1 MTPFLV
7 VLGLAVAIS
16 AAARSTWSP
25 CGLSMLSSLTP
36 LAERGRGHRY
46 RTTAAW
52 FIVGGLIG
60 GCALGATAAL
70 FALAVRAIGPS
81 HNVVLGVAALASL
94 IAFAS
99 DLELFGFRLP
109 IHHRQVNERWLDQF
123 RGWVYGIGFGFQ
135 IGMGLATYIMTA
147 ALYLLIVVGS
157 LSQSVVVALTLGA
170 AFGLVRGL
178 AVLLGRTINSPETLR
193 SFHRRFSA
201 AGPRVRLV
209 TIAVEGGCAVAC
221 VLALGAPTLLA
232 LAIGSVIS
240 LLVYLTGAGGRL
252 RTTPSSEEAPLP
264 TARPAPGAIEP
275 PAVGQQVGPAAAA
288 TRARERIRNRT
299 LSAR

>member
-1 MTPFLV
+1 VTQLLV
-7 VLGLAVAIS
+7 VLGLAIATS

-46 RTTAAW
+46 RTTVAW

-70 FALAVRAIGPS
+70 LAVGVRALGPS
-81 HNVVLGVAALASL
+81 TTVVLGIVAGAALIALAS
-94 IAFAS
+94 
-99 DLELFGFRLP
+99 DLGVFGFGLP
-109 IHHRQVNERWLDQF
+109 VHHRQVNERWLDQY
-123 RGWVYGIGFGFQ
+123 RSWVYGVGFGFQ

-147 ALYLLIVVGS
+147 ALYLLVVLAS

-170 AFGLVRGL
+170 VFGFVRGL
-178 AVLLGRTINSPETLR
+178 AVLLGRTITSPEALR

-201 AGPRVRLV
+201 VGPQIRLV
-209 TIAVEGGCAVAC
+209 TIAVEGGCAGAC
-221 VLALGAPTLLA
+221 VLALWAPPVLA

-240 LLVYLTGAGGRL
+240 LSVYLTSAGGRL
-252 RTTPSSEEAPLP
+252 RTTFSSEEAPPP
-264 TARPAPGAIEP
+264 TAGPARGAIEP
-275 PAVGQQVGPAAAA
+275 TAVRQPGRPAGA
-288 TRARERIRNRT
+288 TSPSRERIRNRT